1 MYPSDG
7 DNSRM
12 GIRRW
17 LVLFMTALV
26 VSGDG
31 WAQTRV
37 RKKVT
42 INYPNRSGSQWPLF
56 IAKEGGY
63 YQKYGLDVTLQ
74 FGVYPAGIAM
84 LVSGEGQMVNSSLEQ
99 LMQAS
104 TKDGSFTLV
113 GSSLN
118 RGTFALMG
126 RKDIGSVRDLKG
138 KRVAVSQVGDAPYRY
153 VVSLLGKFGLS
164 PRDVQWIPVGTD
176 VTGRAA
182 ALESGRADATILT
195 APAYFKLEDAG
206 YKTLANL
213 AEHEDIFASTA
224 YLMRK
229 SVAAS
234 DPGLAESLI
243 KAQTE
248 AIKRFYE
255 DRAFA
260 VNAYLE
266 YDKQQRAD
274 VERIYD
280 LYARPHAF
288 ERVPYVLA
296 RAVRSV
302 IDQQFDPQIAAQ
314 MKTFDFRKV
323 VDNSIVDRLV
333 REGFFEHIFGTA
345 IKAEQDRQSKAAFR

>member
-1 MYPSDG
+1 MM
-7 DNSRM
+7 SR
-12 GIRRW
+12 RR
-17 LVLFMTALV
+17 LVFFTAAVLV
-26 VSGDG
+26 GANV
-31 WAQTRV
+31 WVQPQPL
-37 RKKVT
+37 KKVT

-63 YQKYGLDVTLQ
+63 YQKYGLDATLQ

-126 RKDIGSVRDLKG
+126 RKDIGSVRGLKG
-138 KRVAVSQVGDAPYRY
+138 KRVAVSQIGDAPYHY
-153 VVSLLGKFGLS
+153 VVSLLGKSGLS
-164 PRDVQWIPVGTD
+164 PRDVEWIPVGTD
-176 VTGRAA
+176 VSGRAA
-182 ALESGRADATILT
+182 ALESGRADATMLT

-213 AEHEDIFASTA
+213 AEHEDIFASTG
-224 YLMRK
+224 YLMKK
-229 SVAAS
+229 SVVAS
-234 DPGLAESLI
+234 DPSLAESLI

-260 VNAYLE
+260 VKAYLA
-266 YDKQQRAD
+266 YDKQQPAD

-280 LYARPHAF
+280 LYSKPHAF
-288 ERVPYVLA
+288 ERVPYVLS
-296 RAVRSV
+296 RAVKSV
-302 IDQQFDPQIAAQ
+302 IDQQSDPQIAAQ
-314 MKTFDFRKV
+314 MKAFDFRKV
-323 VDNSIVDRLV
+323 VDNRIVDRLV
-333 REGFFEHIFGTA
+333 KELFFEQLFGTA

>member
-1 MYPSDG
+1 MT
-7 DNSRM
+7 SR
-12 GIRRW
+12 RR
-17 LVLFMTALV
+17 LVAIVMIAFLAC
-26 VSGDG
+26 GHP
-31 WAQTRV
+31 WAQTRAL
-37 RKKVT
+37 KKVT

-56 IAKEGGY
+56 IAKEAGY
-63 YQKYGLDVTLQ
+63 YLKYGLDATLQ

-84 LVSGEGQMVNSSLEQ
+84 LASGEGQMVNSSLEQ

-104 TKDGSFTLV
+104 TKDGSFVLV

-126 RKDIGSVRDLKG
+126 RKDIGGIGDLKG
-138 KRVAVSQVGDAPYRY
+138 KRVAVSQIGDAPYRY

-176 VTGRAA
+176 VSGRAA

-195 APAYFKLEDAG
+195 APAYFRLEDTG

-229 SVAAS
+229 SVVAS
-234 DPGLAESLI
+234 DPSLAESLI

-248 AIKRFYE
+248 AIRRFYE
-255 DRAFA
+255 DRTFA
-260 VNAYLE
+260 IKAYVA
-266 YDKQQRAD
+266 YDKQPQAD

-280 LYARPHAF
+280 LYAGPHAF

-302 IDQQFDPQIAAQ
+302 IDQQSDPQIAAQ
-314 MKTFDFRKV
+314 MKGFDFRSV
-323 VDNSIVDRLV
+323 IDNSIVDRLA
-333 REGFFEHIFGTA
+333 REGFFEQVFGTA
-345 IKAEQDRQSKAAFR
+345 IKEELGRQAKAAFR